1 MKIKSRIIVHVP
13 KFLFSKLVKNIQE
26 GNKDIFTYQKL
37 VSVHVILV
45 LRKIDKIVHIQDY
58 STDTPK
64 SGKE

>member
-26 GNKDIFTYQKL
+26 GNKGIFTYQKL

-45 LRKIDKIVHIQDY
+45 LRKVNIITQD
-58 STDTPK
+58 S
-64 SGKE
+64 